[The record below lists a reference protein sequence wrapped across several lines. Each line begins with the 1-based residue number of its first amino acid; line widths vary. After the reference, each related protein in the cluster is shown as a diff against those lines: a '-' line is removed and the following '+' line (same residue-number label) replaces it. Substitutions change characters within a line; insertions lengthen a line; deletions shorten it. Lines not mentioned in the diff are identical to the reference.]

1 MESLLTL
8 PLTQRSVNMH
18 RLMTDVRCVKVRPDS
33 LAADVSVA
41 YADTPQLFMSVA
53 HGIAVGDSNLAGAKR
68 VTGVK
73 E

>member
-1 MESLLTL
+1 MESLLSL
-8 PLTQRSVNMH
+8 SLTQRSVKMD
-18 RLMTDVRCVKVRPDS
+18 RLMTDIRCVEVVTNS
-33 LAADVSVA
+33 FAAVVSVA